1 MSATALPPSP
11 TTALINNSCAYADAI
26 IDRLNEGIIVIDH
39 DQRIVAWN
47 RFMTAHTGTSQSD
60 ALGMKMFDCFASLP
74 EPHLRRQIDAVFKI
88 GTSAFI
94 SWEQYP
100 HIFEFE
106 HTRPITSAA
115 EGMFQNLTLLPL
127 KNDSGEVTAICII
140 VSDVTDTVLY
150 HSQLEQAVTR
160 LRRQNRTDN
169 LTQLYNRGHW
179 EECAETIFRQFQR
192 FSTPFSIVLFDLD
205 HFKKINDS
213 YGHPGGDEVLKRVAR
228 TLQNS
233 IREVD
238 VAARWGGEEFSLLL
252 PQTELDGAQV
262 FATRL
267 LSAISALSIPYEQ
280 QIINC
285 TCSIGIAQAS
295 ADHENLD
302 QLIKAA
308 DEALYLAKASGRNCV
323 QPQPAPL
330 S

>member
-1 MSATALPPSP
+1 MNATAQPQSP
-11 TTALINNSCAYADAI
+11 ATAPTNNSYIYADAI
-26 IDRLNEGIIVIDH
+26 VDRLNEGIIVIDH

-47 RFMTAHTGTSQSD
+47 RFMTAHTGISQSD
-60 ALGMKMFDCFASLP
+60 ALGRKMFDCFTSLP
-74 EPHLRRQIDAVFKI
+74 ESHLRRQIAAVFKI

-100 HIFEFE
+100 HIFQFE
-106 HTRPITSAA
+106 HTRPITSSV
-115 EGMFQNLTLLPL
+115 EKMFQNLTLLPL

-140 VSDVTDTVLY
+140 VSDVTDTALY

-160 LRRQNRTDN
+160 LRNQNRIDD
-169 LTQLYNRGHW
+169 LTQLFNRGHW
-179 EECAETIFRQFQR
+179 EERTETCLQQFQR

-213 YGHPGGDEVLKRVAR
+213 YGHPGGDEVLKGVAR

-233 IREVD
+233 IRNVD

-252 PQTELDGAQV
+252 PQTELNGAEL

-267 LSAISALSIPYEQ
+267 LAAISALSIPYEQ
-280 QIINC
+280 QIIHC
-285 TCSIGIAQAS
+285 TCSIGIAQANTS
-295 ADHENLD
+295 HANLD

-308 DEALYLAKASGRNCV
+308 NEALYQAKASGRNCIRS
-323 QPQPAPL
+323 QPAP
-330 S
+330 